1 MFEKELRQ
9 AGHTRTFSIKDRSD
23 AGWEVRDVQDDQ
35 VLKQAYYTD
44 WHRVE
49 RALTIFNLQIDE
61 LESNGWSS
69 YSLKR

>member
-9 AGHTRTFSIKDRSD
+9 AGHTRTFIITDRSA

-35 VLKQAYYTD
+35 ILKQAYYTD

-49 RALTIFNLQIDE
+49 RALSMFNLQIDE
-61 LESNGWSS
+61 LESNGWSTT
-69 YSLKR
+69 R